1 MMGEYEDRVRSAIEE
16 KYGSIPKMSS
26 ETGIAKNT
34 IYHALERGL
43 DNTTTRTRYAIL
55 GPLGL
60 NPDNV
65 HNTSI
70 DGMSYDEG
78 QIVTLMQSMDDAQRA
93 LLLAIAEEFAR
104 KA

>member
-1 MMGEYEDRVRSAIEE
+1 MGEYEERVRSAIEE
-16 KYGSIPKMSS
+16 KFGSIPKMSA
-26 ETGIAKNT
+26 ETGVAKNT

-55 GPLGL
+55 APLGL
-60 NPDNV
+60 DHDSG
-65 HNTSI
+65 HNKSI
-70 DGMSYDEG
+70 DELSYDEG
-78 QIVTLMQSMDDAQRA
+78 KIVSLMQSMDDAQRA